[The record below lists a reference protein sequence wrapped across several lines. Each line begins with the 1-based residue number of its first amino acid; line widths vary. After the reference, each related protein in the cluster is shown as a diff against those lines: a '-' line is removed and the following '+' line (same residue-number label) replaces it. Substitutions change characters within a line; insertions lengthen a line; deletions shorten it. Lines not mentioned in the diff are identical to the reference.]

1 MDIASHI
8 AEIGWLDSLSRQD
21 TPLHRIDPRAKLLA
35 TLAFIVV
42 VLSYGKYELAPLMP
56 LAVYPIALAAMG
68 GVPARFILRK
78 MLIVSP
84 LAVFVGL
91 FNPLLDREPVL
102 WLAGVAVSGGWVS
115 FASILMKFAL
125 TVSASLA
132 MVAATGIHGVCRGL
146 EALGVPTAMTVQ
158 VLMLYRYLF
167 VLADE
172 ALRMA
177 RARALRAAGNR
188 RMGGFRAGGAML
200 GSLLLRTL
208 DRAARVHAAMCCRG
222 FDGRVRT
229 AEPMRFGW
237 ASAAF
242 LAGWAGVLALLRWV
256 DVAELVGS
264 ALTGDAR

>member
-8 AEIGWLDSLSRQD
+8 AEIGWLDRLSRRD
-21 TPLHRIDPRAKLLA
+21 TALHRIDPRAKLLA

-42 VLSYGKYELAPLMP
+42 VVSYGKYEVGPLLP
-56 LAVYPIALAAMG
+56 LAVYPICLAAMG
-68 GVPARFILRK
+68 SVPVRFILRK

-84 LAVFVGL
+84 FALFVGL
-91 FNPLLDREPVL
+91 LNPLLDREPVMTI
-102 WLAGVAVSGGWVS
+102 AGVALAGGWVS
-115 FASILMKFAL
+115 LASILVKFAL

-132 MVAATGIHGVCRGL
+132 MVASTGIHRVCRGL
-146 EALGVPTAMTVQ
+146 EKLGVPAVMTVQ

-177 RARALRAAGNR
+177 RARALRSAGNR
-188 RMGGFRAGGAML
+188 RMGGLRAGGAML

-208 DRAARVHAAMCCRG
+208 DRAQRVHAAMCSRG
-222 FDGRVRT
+222 FDGHVRT
-229 AEPMRFGW
+229 VEPMRFGG

-242 LAGWAGVLALLRWV
+242 LAGWLAALALLRWF
-256 DVAELVGS
+256 DVAGLLGR
-264 ALTGDAR
+264 ALTGGAT